1 MEGKDSSQPDIPFRA
16 EFLGH
21 PGVQSLR
28 IDTHSP
34 GEAPS
39 RRMMSSVSTLLSGRI
54 FQLFVLTAAVSSA
67 TYTRSTLGP
76 LQEAMR
82 IDLALSDN
90 QVAVLQG
97 LALAIPMAVGSIP
110 LGLLVDRYPRA
121 RLFFLFA
128 LVNLVASLLTALA
141 PSFALLFGA
150 RLLVGLS
157 MAGILVAVYSLLADL
172 FAPEHRGRAAM
183 ALAFGEIVGAPAAF
197 ALGGSLLT
205 DTGAGQQ
212 PWRVAMLWL
221 AVPLVP
227 VALSMLALREPARTG
242 MTVSVQ
248 KPPLREVWPRLL
260 RARSLIA
267 PLLLARIMVWVA
279 DGAVVIWAAPTL
291 TRGFALSPARV
302 GAIVGAAFLV
312 SGILSPLIGG
322 PLADFC
328 QRKGGPRRTM
338 VALATLA
345 LLSVPAALF
354 GVTGSATFAAVL
366 LATFLTLG
374 YSLHLVALALGT
386 IVIPGELRGVYLA
399 ITVTAAAT
407 FGMGVAPLAVSS
419 LSDWIGGPPMIGRAL
434 SIVCAA
440 TSLVSAGVFA
450 WGSRNFP
457 AAAPG
462 PTQPMN

>member
-1 MEGKDSSQPDIPFRA
+1 MPFRA
-16 EFLGH
+16 KLFGH
-21 PGVQSLR
+21 PGIQDLR
-28 IDTHSP
+28 IDTNSP
-34 GEAPS
+34 REPPGG
-39 RRMMSSVSTLLSGRI
+39 RMMTSVSTLLAGRL
-54 FQLFVLTAAVSSA
+54 FQLFVLTAAVASA
-67 TYTRSTLGP
+67 TYARSTLGP

-82 IDLALSDN
+82 IDLALSDD

-128 LVNLVASLLTALA
+128 LINVAASILTAFA

-205 DTGAGQQ
+205 DADAGQQ
-212 PWRVAMLWL
+212 SWRVAMLWL

-242 MTVSVQ
+242 MSVSVQ
-248 KPPLREVWPRLL
+248 KTPLREVWPQLVRT
-260 RARSLIA
+260 RSLIV

-291 TRGFALSPARV
+291 TRGFAISPARV

-338 VALATLA
+338 VALAGLA
-345 LLSVPAALF
+345 LLSVPTALF
-354 GVTGSATFAAVL
+354 GVTGSATYAAIS
-366 LATFLTLG
+366 LALFLTLG

-399 ITVTAAAT
+399 ITVTAAAI

-419 LSDWIGGPPMIGRAL
+419 LSDWIGGPAMIGRAL
-434 SIVCAA
+434 TIVCAG

-450 WGSRNFP
+450 LGSRNFP
-457 AAAPG
+457 AAAPH
-462 PTQPMN
+462 PTQQMNRIA